1 MSKNKFMPVDV
12 DRVKEIVV
20 DLREPKPMIYFADL
34 LSSALLGWLLLA
46 ASILTSHWGIRV
58 IAFAGASFALFRAL
72 AFIHELFHQ
81 QAMKGFRWVWHAVVG
96 VPLLVPFLLYLP
108 IHQGHHNSK
117 IYGTKEDGEYEQFKG
132 RFMSKSIELIVVGM
146 ILPFALIIRFGVL
159 TPLSALFP
167 VVRQRVIPNFV
178 HMSLRLPF
186 RAPLIKESSRA
197 EAMLVEWCCALMVWG
212 LLAFS
217 FLVSVSGLLWWAAL
231 VVSIGTLNLLRALFT
246 THLYVELEQGRDAR
260 GQLLDSMNI
269 DNAGLLTQL
278 MCPTGL
284 RFHALHHV
292 APYLPY
298 HSLRSAHDRLMAQLP
313 LDSEYHQVGM
323 KSLGAG
329 RRRVAGATVVGNL
342 PKSK

>member
-1 MSKNKFMPVDV
+1 MNTSTVMPVDL
-12 DRVKEIVV
+12 DRVKEIVA
-20 DLREPKPMIYFADL
+20 DLREPKPIIYYADL
-34 LSSALLGWLLLA
+34 LSSALLGWALLA
-46 ASILTSHWGIRV
+46 MSIFTSHLGIRV
-58 IAFAGASFALFRAL
+58 LAFAGASFALFRAL

-117 IYGTKEDGEYEQFKG
+117 IYGTKEDGEYEQFLG
-132 RFMSKSIELIVVGM
+132 RCMAKSIELVAVGM
-146 ILPFALIIRFGVL
+146 LLPLALIIRFGVL
-159 TPLSALFP
+159 TPISALFP
-167 VVRQRVIPNFV
+167 VVRQKVIPNFV

-186 RAPLIKESSRA
+186 RAPLIKESARA
-197 EAMLVEWCCALMVWG
+197 EALVVEWCCALLVWG
-212 LLAFS
+212 LLAYS
-217 FLVSVSGLLWWAAL
+217 YLVSVDALLWWAAL

-298 HSLRSAHDRLMAQLP
+298 HALRTAHDRLMAQLP
-313 LDSEYHQVGM
+313 VDSEYHQIGM
-323 KSLGAG
+323 KSLGDG
-329 RRRVAGATVVGNL
+329 FRRVVEATSMGGHR
-342 PKSK
+342 S